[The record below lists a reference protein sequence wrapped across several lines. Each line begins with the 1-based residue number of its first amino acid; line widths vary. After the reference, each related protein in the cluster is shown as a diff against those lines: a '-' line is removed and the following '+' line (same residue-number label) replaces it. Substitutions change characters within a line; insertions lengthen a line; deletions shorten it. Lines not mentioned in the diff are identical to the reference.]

1 MKPFRTPDLNAP
13 RYRSKS
19 LDILNKEFYD
29 DFRKEFPKYAYLTNR
44 QIREII
50 RDVNGKIWETAVE
63 ERDGIELPE
72 QLGCIFIAS
81 CPPQKKSNVNYK
93 LSKEMQ
99 HHIQH
104 RNWESDQFL
113 AKIFYTNWG
122 NKYRF
127 LFSNLWGFAAVRQFS
142 RTVAKVYPEQYK
154 KYVVLDNIKHI
165 NNLFR
170 KYSYRMKM
178 EQEEAVSLE
187 HYDEFDLD

>member
-1 MKPFRTPDLNAP
+1 MKPFRAPDLNAP

-29 DFRKEFPKYAYLTNR
+29 AFRTAFPKYAYLTNR

-50 RDVNGKIWETAVE
+50 REVNGKIWETILE

-81 CPPQKKSNVNYK
+81 CPPKKTPNVNYK
-93 LSKEMQ
+93 LSSEMQ
-99 HHIQH
+99 QHIQH

-122 NKYRF
+122 SKYRF
-127 LFSNLWGFAAVRQFS
+127 MFSNLWGFDAVRQFS
-142 RTVAKVYPEQYK
+142 RSVAKVYPENYK
-154 KYVVLDNIKHI
+154 KYVVLDDIKHI
-165 NNLFR
+165 NKLFR
-170 KYSYRMKM
+170 KYSYRMKK
-178 EQEEAVSLE
+178 EEEEAVSLE